1 MGDLVVQIPL
11 LAKFLSA
18 RVALADHAGHS
29 PGHKASDPA
38 SVNIVV
44 RLADDLVGV
53 EAIGILRQVE
63 KAHYFTRHIDAAF
76 AVGVFVIVL
85 PFLEGFRVTD
95 WHWLVPFV
103 WVCGCGCVSGRVS
116 TPKT

>member
-38 SVNIVV
+38 SVNVVV
-44 RLADDLVGV
+44 RLTDDLMS
-53 EAIGILRQVE
+53 IKLLILRQVE
-63 KAHYFTRHIDAAF
+63 KAHYFTRHIDTAF
-76 AVGVFVIVL
+76 AVGVFVVIL

-95 WHWLVPFV
+95 WHRVFPF
-103 WVCGCGCVSGRVS
+103 
-116 TPKT
+116 